1 MAFWDFLTAG
11 LDIINGGYKAYT
23 NKRDFEYQKDLQQE
37 IFNRE
42 DTAVQRRVADLEAA
56 GLNPALAQG
65 AAAGAGSV
73 VGRSNTD
80 DLGASMDNLMALNQI
95 RLQKQETENA
105 KTQGQILNADK
116 RDKEIRNILDEVELL
131 TSLGLDFAIK
141 PSIKNGTA
149 HYGVFTNGEG
159 VLGKDTPY
167 SKAFNSNLNQLLTQE
182 DLLNRDA
189 QWYTADKITGLTFG
203 LLNSLPL
210 NINLSNIKRR

>member
-1 MAFWDFLTAG
+1 MAFWDFLSAG
-11 LDIINGGYKAYT
+11 LDILNGGYKAYT

-42 DTAVQRRVADLEAA
+42 DTAVQRRVADLQAA

-65 AAAGAGSV
+65 AAASAGSV

-80 DLGASMDNLMALNQI
+80 DIGASMDNLMALNQI

-105 KTQGQILNADK
+105 KAQHQILEADK
-116 RDKEIRNILDEVELL
+116 EKKILDNTLNEVGVL
-131 TSLGLDFAIK
+131 TSLGVDFGIK
-141 PSIKNGTA
+141 PVVRNGKLTFMFNTDTEA
-149 HYGVFTNGEG
+149 KHGSE
-159 VLGKDTPY
+159 TPY
-167 SKAFNSNLNQLLTQE
+167 AKAYNSSVNQLLTQE
-182 DLLNRDA
+182 DLLNKDA
-189 QWYTADKITGLTFG
+189 QWYTADKISGLTFG